1 MKSARRPGWWRV
13 WVMLALPVIL
23 LFSLT
28 ISLGVF
34 LVIQA
39 KGDQSALSTTLPA
52 LVVYVIILNHAI
64 LFGLVLWFMR
74 LDGLKRSEIGAT
86 FGKGVAIELAIGLA
100 AGVAIVV
107 AQRYM
112 FEPFIDLLRA
122 NADNYRVASASSPLG
137 TNILPSLVAGVVAGG
152 VVEEVLFRGYA
163 LRRLNERMSMW
174 VAVPVMLFFFAAL
187 HIGLGVVGIAIA
199 TINGLL
205 LTLVFLWRGSLVAPI
220 LAHASVNAIILL
232 L

>member
-1 MKSARRPGWWRV
+1 MQSARRPGWWRV
-13 WVMLALPVIL
+13 WVILALPAIL

-28 ISLGVF
+28 IGLGVY
-34 LVIQA
+34 LVFQA
-39 KGDQSALSTTLPA
+39 KGDQSVLSTTLPA

-64 LFGLVLWFMR
+64 LFALVLWFMR
-74 LDGLKRSEIGAT
+74 LDGLERSEIGAT
-86 FGKGVAIELAIGLA
+86 AGNGAGIEIIIGLVS
-100 AGVAIVV
+100 GVVIFL

-112 FEPFIDLLRA
+112 FEPLIDVLRA
-122 NADNYRVASASSPLG
+122 DAATYRVASASSPLG
-137 TNILPSLVAGVVAGG
+137 TNLLLSLIAGVFAGG

-163 LRRLNERMSMW
+163 LSRLTERMSVW
-174 VAVPVMLFFFAAL
+174 VAVPIMIFFFAVL

-199 TINGLL
+199 MINGLFFTL
-205 LTLVFLWRGSLVAPI
+205 LFLWRRSLIAPI